1 MSSPVVRRERP
12 SGGTKLPIAL
22 ALVCLLGACASQP
35 APPPRRAA
43 QTPAA
48 DPVRLVWLPVE
59 SLVAPAIA
67 ATANDA
73 LARVRP
79 RDATQSARAPVSM
92 EVAQLTIE
100 CIQPTPACHAAV
112 GRSLG
117 ADRLLWVEVRAPAGA
132 PAVAVAL
139 EVFDVGRGASLQ
151 HAERTFKD
159 ATDAGAGIAAFIEN
173 AVAAKRTP

>member
-12 SGGTKLPIAL
+12 SGGTQLPTVL

-35 APPPRRAA
+35 APAPRRAA

-48 DPVRLVWLPVE
+48 GPVRLVWLPVE

-67 ATANDA
+67 GSANDA

-79 RDATQSARAPVSM
+79 RDATQSARAAVSM

-100 CIQPTPACHAAV
+100 CVQPTPACHAAV

-117 ADRLLWVEVRAPAGA
+117 ADRLLWVEVRAPAGV

-139 EVFDVGRGASLQ
+139 EVFDVGRGASVQ
-151 HAERTFKD
+151 RAERTFKD
-159 ATDAGAGIAAFIEN
+159 ASAAGAGIATFIEQ
-173 AVAAKRTP
+173 AVGAKWEP